1 MCDFETKIDANGNAE
16 LDIRF
21 PITKVELKRGFL
33 RGTMWIIRP
42 KQEFLAARRKR
53 GNMPR
58 GYSANDKRR
67 YMKMFFE
74 GAASSED
81 L

>member
-21 PITKVELKRGFL
+21 PITKVELKRGFW

-42 KQEFLAARRKR
+42 KRGRARV
-53 GNMPR
+53 
-58 GYSANDKRR
+58 
-67 YMKMFFE
+67 F
-74 GAASSED
+74 SSEKEAREYAK
-81 L
+81 LVFGKR

>member
-21 PITKVELKRGFL
+21 QITKVELKRGFW

-42 KQEFLAARRKR
+42 KRGRAKVFSSEKEAREYAARIFGKR
-53 GNMPR
+53 
-58 GYSANDKRR
+58 
-67 YMKMFFE
+67 
-74 GAASSED
+74 
-81 L
+81 

>member
-21 PITKVELKRGFL
+21 PITKVELKRGFW

-42 KQEFLAARRKR
+42 KRGRARVF
-53 GNMPR
+53 G
-58 GYSANDKRR
+58 
-67 YMKMFFE
+67 
-74 GAASSED
+74 SEKEAREYAKIIFGKQ
-81 L
+81 

>member
-21 PITKVELKRGFL
+21 PITKVELRRGFW

-42 KQEFLAARRKR
+42 NRGRARVFSSEKEAREYAARIFGKR
-53 GNMPR
+53 
-58 GYSANDKRR
+58 
-67 YMKMFFE
+67 
-74 GAASSED
+74 
-81 L
+81 

>member
-21 PITKVELKRGFL
+21 PITKVELKRGFW

-42 KQEFLAARRKR
+42 KRGRARVFGSEKEAREYAARIFGKQ
-53 GNMPR
+53 
-58 GYSANDKRR
+58 
-67 YMKMFFE
+67 
-74 GAASSED
+74 
-81 L
+81 

>member
-21 PITKVELKRGFL
+21 PITKVELKRGFW

-42 KQEFLAARRKR
+42 KRGRARVFSSEKGAREYAARIFGKR
-53 GNMPR
+53 
-58 GYSANDKRR
+58 
-67 YMKMFFE
+67 
-74 GAASSED
+74 
-81 L
+81 

>member
-21 PITKVELKRGFL
+21 PITKVELKRGIW

-42 KQEFLAARRKR
+42 KR
-53 GNMPR
+53 GR
-58 GYSANDKRR
+58 AIV
-67 YMKMFFE
+67 F
-74 GAASSED
+74 SSEKEAREYAKIIFGKR
-81 L
+81 

>member
-42 KQEFLAARRKR
+42 KRGRARV
-53 GNMPR
+53 
-58 GYSANDKRR
+58 
-67 YMKMFFE
+67 F
-74 GAASSED
+74 SSEKEAREYAK
-81 L
+81 LVFGQRRVTF

>member
-21 PITKVELKRGFL
+21 PITKVDLKRGFW

-42 KQEFLAARRKR
+42 KR
-53 GNMPR
+53 GR
-58 GYSANDKRR
+58 AIV
-67 YMKMFFE
+67 F
-74 GAASSED
+74 SSEKEAREYAK
-81 L
+81 LVFGQRRVTF

>member
-21 PITKVELKRGFL
+21 PITKVELKRGFW

-42 KQEFLAARRKR
+42 KRGRAIIFSSEKEAREYAARIFGKR
-53 GNMPR
+53 
-58 GYSANDKRR
+58 
-67 YMKMFFE
+67 
-74 GAASSED
+74 
-81 L
+81 

>member
-21 PITKVELKRGFL
+21 PITKVELKRGFW

-42 KQEFLAARRKR
+42 KR
-53 GNMPR
+53 GR
-58 GYSANDKRR
+58 AKV
-67 YMKMFFE
+67 F
-74 GAASSED
+74 SSEKEAREYASRIFGKR
-81 L
+81 

>member
-21 PITKVELKRGFL
+21 PITTVDLTRGFW

-42 KQEFLAARRKR
+42 KR
-53 GNMPR
+53 GR
-58 GYSANDKRR
+58 AKV
-67 YMKMFFE
+67 F
-74 GAASSED
+74 SSEKEAREYAK
-81 L
+81 LVFGKR

>member
-21 PITKVELKRGFL
+21 PITKVELKRGFW

-42 KQEFLAARRKR
+42 KRGRARVFGSEKEAREYAARIFAKR
-53 GNMPR
+53 
-58 GYSANDKRR
+58 
-67 YMKMFFE
+67 
-74 GAASSED
+74 
-81 L
+81 

>member
-21 PITKVELKRGFL
+21 QITKVELKRGFW

-42 KQEFLAARRKR
+42 KRGRARVFGSEKEAREYAARMFGKR
-53 GNMPR
+53 
-58 GYSANDKRR
+58 
-67 YMKMFFE
+67 
-74 GAASSED
+74 
-81 L
+81 

>member
-21 PITKVELKRGFL
+21 PITKVELKRGRW

-42 KQEFLAARRKR
+42 KRGRARVFSSEKEAREYAARIFGKR
-53 GNMPR
+53 
-58 GYSANDKRR
+58 
-67 YMKMFFE
+67 
-74 GAASSED
+74 
-81 L
+81 